1 MRLARWGNSTG
12 VRIPAALLS
21 AASLK
26 RGDQVVLRLLDS
38 GEIRI
43 RPLDSRKLIPV
54 DTADVVTVD
63 DGTTDEW

>member
-12 VRIPAALLS
+12 VRIPAALLA
-21 AASLK
+21 AASLN

-43 RPLDSRKLIPV
+43 RPMDSKKLVPV
-54 DTADVVTVD
+54 DPAKAIAVD
-63 DGTTDEW
+63 DGTSDPW